1 MTAERKQSLYCC
13 ELIPGQMKKDFY
25 LGINIGLLKW
35 NLLQKQRDLATVDK
49 EPLDSVPTPVSPS
62 MIYLI
67 DLKGRQNGCKNI

>member
-35 NLLQKQRDLATVDK
+35 NLLQK
-49 EPLDSVPTPVSPS
+49 
-62 MIYLI
+62 
-67 DLKGRQNGCKNI
+67 KGYNRGQEYTGRAQFFFMLTFHYN